1 MCHQSALSCSPSNP
15 RGPTPTHSTR
25 ELLSVSILTS
35 NFPSKQLRNPWVCA
49 APTHNQ
55 MLISRQTNTCFLG
68 APCLLGEETFINH
81 FPSSCVLAA
90 RGKSR
95 EQRRD
100 KGLTRV
106 ERQWRWC
113 VESPGNHLFIQLVSM
128 LRLQHPQEPQSLP
141 QAGLPAPLQSKK
153 EPHPDWVFIGKVDHS
168 PNHST
173 HTATWSSVE
182 FLFINVFISTFP
194 INKPLP
200 GGLYTGVS
208 GWCGPGRGCSHDTNT
223 PSGY

>member
-1 MCHQSALSCSPSNP
+1 MSTDSHPFTDIRGAPGKGFRAASSRRNPHPSLMCHQSALSCSPSNP
-15 RGPTPTHSTR
+15 RGHTPTHSTR

-55 MLISRQTNTCFLG
+55 MLISRQTNTCLLG

-100 KGLTRV
+100 KGLTWV
-106 ERQWRWC
+106 ERQRRWC
-113 VESPGNHLFIQLVSM
+113 VESPGNHPVHS
-128 LRLQHPQEPQSLP
+128 
-141 QAGLPAPLQSKK
+141 AGVHTETATPTGAPVPAPAWAPGAPAVQERAPPGLGVHWESRSFTKSL
-153 EPHPDWVFIGKVDHS
+153 HAHGHL
-168 PNHST
+168 
-173 HTATWSSVE
+173 E
-182 FLFINVFISTFP
+182 FS
-194 INKPLP
+194 
-200 GGLYTGVS
+200 
-208 GWCGPGRGCSHDTNT
+208 
-223 PSGY
+223 